1 MEFQKT
7 DLEYH
12 YTQCERHSFAMASSL
27 HNNLVKEYFLSFDE
41 YEGQNKRDYL
51 YYKFPCG
58 PHGVVRQ
65 CVNQFVIS
73 EEDQIEVTGYNDT
86 TPCQIAFCLRDYEL
100 LFVYLVLS
108 I

>member
-1 MEFQKT
+1 MTVWNFKKPIWNIIILNANATALQWQALFTTIWLKNT
-7 DLEYH
+7 
-12 YTQCERHSFAMASSL
+12 F
-27 HNNLVKEYFLSFDE
+27 
-41 YEGQNKRDYL
+41 YL
-51 YYKFPCG
+51 LMSMKDKIKGITFIINSR
-58 PHGVVRQ
+58 VVRQ

-100 LFVYLVLS
+100 LS